1 MRPFGR
7 ATMDSR
13 FSCRAFLIFY
23 STIIKATLPP
33 PSSIHSVS
41 AIFSN
46 RLCRGKYPS
55 TGLEYFGP
63 CFHYNCRRNRLT
75 FYSLQVHNT
84 NFLRTWA
91 RPLVWN
97 ASHTQK
103 KPAFELLHFIRESIM
118 SRSSLNKFV
127 DDTETREPDF
137 FLF

>member
-84 NFLRTWA
+84 NFVTYMGPPACLECVADT
-91 RPLVWN
+91 
-97 ASHTQK
+97 K